1 MEYLMDGDLSHHI
14 KSPLPESDVTEII
27 GQILEGLGHMHDHGF
42 IHRDL
47 KPGVS
52 THRGVPGGLVS

>member
-1 MEYLMDGDLSHHI
+1 MEYLMNGDLSHHI
-14 KSPLPESDVTEII
+14 NNPLPESEVTEII

-47 KPGVS
+47 KPGVR
-52 THRGVPGGLVS
+52 TNRQIAGGFVS